1 RDRCQLVAYV
11 WIAKTV
17 EYGVHVLDQFF
28 LGTRHGRYDLP
39 TKRLLQQAAR
49 KRMLLCFTDRG
60 DAVKQGNR
68 RKACMASVQYPHLT
82 STVAVEV
89 TGERYV
95 QLGILRGQ
103 QLLDMYRPVNDKEM
117 MRFGGHVEAV
127 IEPGLTPYPLVI
139 LLRESRHDPD
149 KQRIAECS
157 MVVDP

>member
-39 TKRLLQQAAR
+39 TKSLLQKAAR
-49 KRMLLCFTDRG
+49 KRMLHCFTDRG

-89 TGERYV
+89 IGENYV
-95 QLGILRGQ
+95 QVRIPRGQ
-103 QLLDMYRPVNDKEM
+103 QLLHMWRAVNYKEM
-117 MRFGGHVEAV
+117 IRFGGHDEAV
-127 IEPGLTPYPLVI
+127 FEPGLTPYLLVI
-139 LLRESRHDPD
+139 LLRESRHDPVN
-149 KQRIAECS
+149 QRIAECS